1 MRKLF
6 LFAIT
11 MLSLSGSATADA
23 QIWPLRRYGSAPA
36 KGAPAIPANPQAS
49 LVATAGTDTL
59 YFARRGITLNP
70 NMIPTLSA
78 QARWLIAN
86 PTMTARIEGYAD
98 QQDTRSYALAIGEE
112 RAAAVRDF
120 LVLHGVA
127 PDRLKVVSWGK
138 EHPGTV
144 PQGATAGAVGA
155 RVVTV
160 VSDSGSPPLLGGR

>member
-6 LFAIT
+6 LSALTAI
-11 MLSLSGSATADA
+11 SLAGGNPADA
-23 QIWPLRRYGSAPA
+23 QIWPLRRYGSAQS
-36 KGAPAIPANPQAS
+36 KGAPAILADPQAS
-49 LVATAGTDTL
+49 LVAAAGSDTL
-59 YFARRGITLNP
+59 YFTRRGITLDP
-70 NMIPTLSA
+70 NMTPTLSA

-86 PTMTARIEGYAD
+86 PTMTARIEGHAD

-138 EHPGTV
+138 ERPGTV
-144 PQGATAGAVGA
+144 QIGTTVATVGA

-160 VSDSGSPPLLGGR
+160 VSDSGGPPLLGRR

>member
-1 MRKLF
+1 MRRPVLIA
-6 LFAIT
+6 LAISC
-11 MLSLSGSATADA
+11 LIGSGTADA

-36 KGAPAIPANPQAS
+36 KGAAAIPVNPQAS
-49 LVATAGTDTL
+49 LIATAGTDTI
-59 YFARRGITLNP
+59 YFARRGITLDP
-70 NMIPTLSA
+70 RMMPTLSA

-138 EHPGTV
+138 EHPGAV
-144 PQGATAGAVGA
+144 PLATAAPVGA

-160 VSDSGSPPLLGGR
+160 VSDSGGPPLLGRR

>member
-1 MRKLF
+1 MRRPVLIA
-6 LFAIT
+6 LAISC
-11 MLSLSGSATADA
+11 LIGSGTADA

-36 KGAPAIPANPQAS
+36 KGAAAIPVNPQAS
-49 LVATAGTDTL
+49 LIATAGTDTI
-59 YFARRGITLNP
+59 YFARRGITLDP
-70 NMIPTLSA
+70 RMMPTLSA
-78 QARWLIAN
+78 EARWLIAN

-98 QQDTRSYALAIGEE
+98 QQDTRSYAVAIGEE

-138 EHPGTV
+138 EHPGAV
-144 PQGATAGAVGA
+144 PLATAAPVGA

-160 VSDSGSPPLLGGR
+160 VSDSGGPPLLGRR